1 MNKKKR
7 ESRLRTIQLVMIT
20 FRHNFGRKEDWVQH
34 MKRSWA
40 AKLLHLPQTDEEL
53 IDIMDN
59 MCTKH
64 YVYPNTVNLSDY
76 LKEIEKYVGENGGT
90 GLTGNVYEFCPDCE
104 HSSGVIDTCTWYVKD
119 GQEKVRSYCCSCT
132 CSGARAK
139 YSKMLTWQELKQNA
153 EQSHMDGSIE
163 LVHFYHTSRRMQRL
177 PYSITNPIHH
187 AQVQARLE
195 EDAKQGIPNPNLTI
209 VATMVTGSGIQMDN
223 RGNVI
228 GEKYIPPEQPKIQ
241 PQPQLQPTTN
251 THSGMSDEEFW
262 RNH

>member
-1 MNKKKR
+1 MSLKGIQHVMQVFAAHFNKRQDWAGIMENSWTAVLNEPTLTDIVLIEAMNNLTTKR
-7 ESRLRTIQLVMIT
+7 
-20 FRHNFGRKEDWVQH
+20 FD
-34 MKRSWA
+34 
-40 AKLLHLPQTDEEL
+40 
-53 IDIMDN
+53 
-59 MCTKH
+59 
-64 YVYPNTVNLSDY
+64 YPNQVNLSNY
-76 LKEIEKYVGENGGT
+76 LEEIECIVKDNGGT
-90 GLTGNVYEFCPDCE
+90 GLTGNVYKFCPDCE

-153 EQSHMDGSIE
+153 EQSHMDGTIE
-163 LVHFYHTSRRMQRL
+163 LVHFYHTSRSMKRL
-177 PYSITNPIHH
+177 PYSITNPIHN

-195 EDAKQGIPNPNLTI
+195 EDAKQGIPNPYLTA